1 MTKTEQL
8 LNKLIERI
16 FNIRDA
22 LSALHDDVEACQNHE
37 ALEPFV
43 EGRLESDLEF
53 AGFEHLQTAC
63 NKVFG
68 LFHLLEEEM
77 RELHNHREQVDDL
90 RNEISSRS
98 KRLKKLQTPSTG
110 E

>member
-1 MTKTEQL
+1 MTRTEQL
-8 LNKLIERI
+8 LNKLRERI

-43 EGRLESDLEF
+43 ESRLESDLEF
-53 AGFEHLQTAC
+53 AGFNHLRTAC
-63 NKVFG
+63 VNVFW
-68 LFHLLEEEM
+68 LFYLLEEEM
-77 RELHNHREQVDDL
+77 RELHNHRERVDDL

-98 KRLKKLQTPSTG
+98 KQLQKLQTPSTG